1 MNQQE
6 NKKPTKKRV
15 IIAVVLVVILALVG
29 YLNYALNTSGDK
41 PSASP
46 AVSGSPMPS
55 ASDGTAMLDQTTSD
69 ADLQAALAS
78 SQNFYSDFRTQR
90 ASNRSQ
96 EVTYL
101 DSIINDKNTDKD
113 TLADAQ
119 QTKIDLVKSME
130 LENTIEGLVKAKG
143 FTDCLTTVSKNSIN
157 VVVKTKQLTQQQA
170 AQIMDIVKNESGEDV
185 ENIKIITRE

>member
-6 NKKPTKKRV
+6 NKKPTTKRV
-15 IIAVVLVVILALVG
+15 IIAVVLIVILALVG
-29 YLNYALNTSGDK
+29 YLNYALNNSGEK

-46 AVSGSPMPS
+46 EASGSPMPS
-55 ASDGTAMLDQTTSD
+55 ASDGTANLDPNTTD

-78 SQNFYSDFRTQR
+78 SQNFYKDFRSQR
-90 ASNRSQ
+90 ETNRTQ
-96 EVTYL
+96 EVVYL

-119 QTKIDLVKSME
+119 QTKIDLVGSME
-130 LENTIEGLVKAKG
+130 MENKIEGLVKAKG
-143 FTDCLTTVSKNSIN
+143 FEDCLATVSKSSIN

-170 AQIMDIVKNESGEDV
+170 AQIMDIVKSESGEAV

>member
-29 YLNYALNTSGDK
+29 YLNYALNTSANPSASPGASASPK
-41 PSASP
+41 PSAS
-46 AVSGSPMPS
+46 A
-55 ASDGTAMLDQTTSD
+55 GTAMLDQNTAD
-69 ADLQAALAS
+69 ADLQEALAS
-78 SQNFYSDFRTQR
+78 SQNFYKDFRAERESRRT
-90 ASNRSQ
+90 Q
-96 EVTYL
+96 EVAYL

-143 FTDCLTTVSKNSIN
+143 FAECLTTVSSNSIN

-170 AQIMDIVKNESGEDV
+170 AQIMDIVKSESGEAV